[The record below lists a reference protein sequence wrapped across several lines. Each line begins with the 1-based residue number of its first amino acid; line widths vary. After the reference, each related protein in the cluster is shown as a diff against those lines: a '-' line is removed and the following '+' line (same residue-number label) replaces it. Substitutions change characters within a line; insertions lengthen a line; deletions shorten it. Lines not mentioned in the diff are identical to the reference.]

1 MYLTM
6 QQMAKQ
12 DQARSAGTWLSG
24 ELDTE
29 ARARQIRDALRSGQS
44 LDSSDVA
51 NSELIRRLSEQRVT
65 LRAQLAE
72 QSSTLLPQHP
82 RIKEMRAQVA
92 DLDQQIRA
100 EGDRLV
106 RSLESEARVA
116 GTRLETLSANL
127 DQFKRQTASTSD
139 QDVQL
144 RALEREAKAQRDLFE
159 SYLAKYREASA
170 RDSIAAAPADARIIS
185 RAVMSNV
192 PYFPKKMPIVLIAA
206 LGTFGLATA
215 FVVTGALLSAESY
228 RPVRRKTDMAPE
240 MESVPSARPA
250 NARSRASDR
259 LPAAPTLAVPPPQAP
274 PPSPVIVAAPAAPPA
289 GPTIDDIVA
298 AVQQSGEGGRA
309 IAVIGAAREVGT
321 TLTAIALTRALARSA
336 RVVLVELAF
345 NSPNVEV
352 ISNDPSAPGVAEL
365 VRGQASFEDVITR
378 DRGSRAHLVS
388 AGQVGNDANGLLQ
401 SHMLWGAVGALK
413 QSYDHLVI
421 DAGAQSEIA
430 LAPVAATAPYAVL
443 VGGETPAHAV
453 AALAGQLQSAGFAEV
468 VVLTGPP
475 PALEL
480 AAAQS
485 AA

>member
-1 MYLTM
+1 
-6 QQMAKQ
+6 
-12 DQARSAGTWLSG
+12 
-24 ELDTE
+24 
-29 ARARQIRDALRSGQS
+29 
-44 LDSSDVA
+44 
-51 NSELIRRLSEQRVT
+51 
-65 LRAQLAE
+65 
-72 QSSTLLPQHP
+72 LPQHP

-106 RSLESEARVA
+106 RSLESEAKVA

-185 RAVMSNV
+185 RAVISNV
-192 PYFPKKMPIVLIAA
+192 PYFPKKMPIVLIAG
-206 LGTFGLATA
+206 LGTFCLATA
-215 FVVTGALLSAESY
+215 FVVTGALLSGETYGRS
-228 RPVRRKTDMAPE
+228 RRKGDTVPE
-240 MESVPSARPA
+240 MQSAPVARPT

-259 LPAAPTLAVPPPQAP
+259 LPVAPTLAVPLPQTPP
-274 PPSPVIVAAPAAPPA
+274 VVAAVAAPPA

-298 AVQQSGEGGRA
+298 ALQQSGEGGRG
-309 IAVIGAAREVGT
+309 IAVIGVAREVGT
-321 TLTAIALTRALARSA
+321 TLTAIALTRAIARTA
-336 RVVLVELAF
+336 RVVLVDLAF
-345 NSPNVEV
+345 ASPNVEV
-352 ISNDPSAPGVAEL
+352 ISNDPSAPGMAEL

-378 DRGSRAHLVS
+378 DVGSRAHLVS

-401 SHMLWGAVGALK
+401 SHMLWAAVGALR

-443 VGGETPAHAV
+443 VGGETPANAI
-453 AALAGQLQSAGFAEV
+453 AALAGQLQSSGFAEV

-475 PALEL
+475 PALEQ

>member
-1 MYLTM
+1 
-6 QQMAKQ
+6 
-12 DQARSAGTWLSG
+12 
-24 ELDTE
+24 
-29 ARARQIRDALRSGQS
+29 
-44 LDSSDVA
+44 
-51 NSELIRRLSEQRVT
+51 
-65 LRAQLAE
+65 
-72 QSSTLLPQHP
+72 
-82 RIKEMRAQVA
+82 
-92 DLDQQIRA
+92 
-100 EGDRLV
+100 
-106 RSLESEARVA
+106 
-116 GTRLETLSANL
+116 
-127 DQFKRQTASTSD
+127 
-139 QDVQL
+139 
-144 RALEREAKAQRDLFE
+144 
-159 SYLAKYREASA
+159 
-170 RDSIAAAPADARIIS
+170 
-185 RAVMSNV
+185 
-192 PYFPKKMPIVLIAA
+192 
-206 LGTFGLATA
+206 
-215 FVVTGALLSAESY
+215 
-228 RPVRRKTDMAPE
+228 
-240 MESVPSARPA
+240 
-250 NARSRASDR
+250 
-259 LPAAPTLAVPPPQAP
+259 
-274 PPSPVIVAAPAAPPA
+274 
-289 GPTIDDIVA
+289 
-298 AVQQSGEGGRA
+298 VQQSGEGGRA